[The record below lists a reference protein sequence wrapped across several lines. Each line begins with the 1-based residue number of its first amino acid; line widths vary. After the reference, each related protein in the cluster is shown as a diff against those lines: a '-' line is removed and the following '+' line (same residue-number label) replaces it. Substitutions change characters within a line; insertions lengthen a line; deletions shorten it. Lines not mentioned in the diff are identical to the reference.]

1 MRCAPRH
8 RKSRRLDG
16 LLAQQAALEQ
26 EIEQLGAEQ
35 READSIVRIAE
46 QELIR
51 AQAELAHNGKFGAGK
66 KLSGESIG
74 GELTQIEE
82 QMKEANEQIAELIN
96 RTTKDELS
104 IEADQNAAAQAEN
117 TLTALEQE
125 RAALAAAVNEK
136 NIAPDGGA

>member
-1 MRCAPRH
+1 MNKTTGAAQPRGGRFMRCAPRH

-51 AQAELAHNGKFGAGK
+51 ARAELAHSGKFGAGK
-66 KLSGESIG
+66 KLSGESMRAS
-74 GELTQIEE
+74 LHR
-82 QMKEANEQIAELIN
+82 LRN
-96 RTTKDELS
+96 R
-104 IEADQNAAAQAEN
+104 
-117 TLTALEQE
+117 
-125 RAALAAAVNEK
+125 
-136 NIAPDGGA
+136 